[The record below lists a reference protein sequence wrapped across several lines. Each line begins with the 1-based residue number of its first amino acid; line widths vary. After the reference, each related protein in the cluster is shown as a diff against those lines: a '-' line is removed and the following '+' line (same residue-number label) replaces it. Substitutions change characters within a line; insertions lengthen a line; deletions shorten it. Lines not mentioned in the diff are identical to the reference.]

1 MIARRLILLPIVA
14 VHLMMIQSADGA
26 EIACISDW
34 SVAAG
39 IVETEGLATVEA
51 VMKAAQGRVAGDVV
65 KVTLCQDGS
74 RYLYRLVVRTP
85 AGQHQSLDVDARAPF
100 GGT

>member
-1 MIARRLILLPIVA
+1 MIASRFLFLPMVA
-14 VHLMMIQSADGA
+14 VYLMMIQSANGA
-26 EIACISDW
+26 DVVCISDW

-39 IVETEGLATVEA
+39 IVEAEGLATVES
-51 VMKAAQGRVAGDVV
+51 VMKAARGRVPGDVV
-65 KVTLCQDGS
+65 KVTLCRDGS